1 MSSDWLNET
10 VQNWLVQLYES
21 PLIYL
26 NEGVEMENVVV
37 TDSSYQVK
45 QFEHD
50 ELFNEVINIEFT
62 DYKSISL

>member
-1 MSSDWLNET
+1 
-10 VQNWLVQLYES
+10 VQLYES

-26 NEGVEMENVVV
+26 NEGTEVENVVV